1 MMLQLEV
8 TLFAYPGEDCGC
20 EKSIGPDYNV
30 ALSMNLQKIKF
41 NFMLE
46 NSLRIVFYAV
56 NDIGKLFLTKA
67 TADTGLESGEE
78 EQEIEEEEEID
89 DFESQDYGTE
99 AEKAVEDDFWKTFD
113 LKQEKFVPGLDVK
126 IEAPVINVPNLN
138 VPGAKFVVDCGTVEI
153 KSEKEIDTNRWINH
167 QGKEFSTMKLKVISK
182 EAEVKYINDEVTESE
197 PILKEEEVNVTI
209 NVP

>member
-30 ALSMNLQKIKF
+30 ALSMKLQKIKF

-78 EQEIEEEEEID
+78 EKEIEEEEGID

-99 AEKAVEDDFWKTFD
+99 ADRAVDNDFWSTFD

-153 KSEKEIDTNRWINH
+153 KSEKEIDNNRWINH
-167 QGKEFSTMKLKVISK
+167 PGKEFVTMKLTIISK
-182 EAEVKYINDEVTESE
+182 EAEVKYIND
-197 PILKEEEVNVTI
+197 
-209 NVP
+209 